1 MQPERNSPVSAQQ
14 PAGSNPLTMERLH
27 AMINQLHSQLIATQ
41 GELSSTQA
49 QLQSTQQQA
58 KNVGNSGGPKRNKP
72 PTFDGKGSVDS
83 WLQHISEY
91 CRGAAD
97 GEKLAIAVS
106 YLTGSA
112 HEWYICTK
120 VLEES
125 PVLSYDGFCGAISKR
140 FNPIDKVRTARDKL
154 AKWRQIKSVQ
164 IYSQSFLEIIM
175 DLPTITEDEKIDRY
189 CRGLKTYIWEELC
202 TKAYTSLDDVM
213 NDAERVESAKGRKL
227 DLAPTSKGILRGA
240 NSTNYAPMELG
251 AVNVKKLTPE
261 ERDKCMRQGLCLRCR
276 QPGHMAKDCRQFKN
290 FGNAAVDS
298 DGAND
303 GNPEN

>member
-14 PAGSNPLTMERLH
+14 PAGSNPLTMERLQGYDKP
-27 AMINQLHSQLIATQ
+27 ASQSI
-41 GELSSTQA
+41 GSYSRRIKSTQA
-49 QLQSTQQQA
+49 QLQSAQQQSN
-58 KNVGNSGGPKRNKP
+58 NVGNSGGPKRNKP

-83 WLQHISEY
+83 FLQHINEY
-91 CRGAAD
+91 CKGAAE

-106 YLTGSA
+106 YLTSSA
-112 HEWYICTK
+112 DEWYICTK

-125 PVLSYDGFCGAISKR
+125 SVLRYNGFCSAISKL

-164 IYSQSFLEIIM
+164 IYSQSFLEIIL
-175 DLPTITEDEKIDRY
+175 DLPTITEDEKVDRY
-189 CRGLKTYIWEELC
+189 CRGQTYIWELC

-213 NDAERVESAKGRKL
+213 NDAERVEAAKGRKL
-227 DLAPTSKGILRGA
+227 DLAPTSKCILRGA

-261 ERDKCMRQGLCLRCR
+261 ERDICMRQGLCLRCR
-276 QPGHMAKDCRQFKN
+276 QPGQMAKDCRQFNN
-290 FGNAAVDS
+290 FGNAAGDS
-298 DGAND
+298 YLAND
-303 GNPEN
+303 GNPEK